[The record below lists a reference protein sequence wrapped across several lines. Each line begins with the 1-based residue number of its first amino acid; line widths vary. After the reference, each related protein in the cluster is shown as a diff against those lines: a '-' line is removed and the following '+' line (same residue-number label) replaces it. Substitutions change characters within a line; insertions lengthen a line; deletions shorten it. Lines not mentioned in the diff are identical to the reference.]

1 VTRHAEA
8 QAPVA
13 LPVPRPPSI
22 GFIVSQTIR
31 RAAYE
36 AGIREAARKAREAA
50 SQQDATGPHGRRVGA
65 TEESASHERGS
76 DSGN

>member
-1 VTRHAEA
+1 MNTEKHNA
-8 QAPVA
+8 QSSKI
-13 LPVPRPPSI
+13 LPLT
-22 GFIVSQTIR
+22 FIVSQTIR